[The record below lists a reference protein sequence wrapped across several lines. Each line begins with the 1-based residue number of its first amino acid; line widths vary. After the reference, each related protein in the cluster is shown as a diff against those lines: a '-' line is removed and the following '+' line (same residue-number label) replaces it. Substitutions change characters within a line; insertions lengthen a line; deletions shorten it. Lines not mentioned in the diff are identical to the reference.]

1 MATIQLG
8 DIAIKV
14 VQKNIKN
21 VHLSVYPPN
30 GRVRISAPLRMNLEK
45 IRIFAISKLAW
56 IKQQQQKLRSQ
67 EREVPREYIDRESH
81 YLWGKRY
88 LLNIIEKEAPPK
100 LQVQHGKLLLQVR
113 PGTDQLNRQAV
124 VDESYRQQIKAAL
137 PPLIAKWER
146 LMGVHVAGFTIRK
159 MKTKWGSCSPQ
170 SRTIRLNLEL
180 AKKPAEYLEYVLV
193 HEMIHLLEP
202 SHNQRFI
209 ALNDRFMPKWRFY
222 QAELNRL
229 PISYGDLPID
239 HQEPPN

>member
-1 MATIQLG
+1 MATIELG
-8 DIAIKV
+8 DIAINV

-30 GRVRISAPLRMNLEK
+30 GRVRISAPLRMNLEN

-88 LLNIIEKEAPPK
+88 LLSIIEKEAPPN
-100 LQVQHGKLLLQVR
+100 LQIQHGKLLLQVR
-113 PGTDQLNRQAV
+113 PGTDRLHKQAV
-124 VDESYRQQIKAAL
+124 IDESYRQQIKAAL

-146 LMGVHVAGFTIRK
+146 LMGVQVAGFTIRK

-209 ALNDRFMPKWRFY
+209 ALSDRFMPKWRFY
-222 QAELNRL
+222 QSELNRL
-229 PISYGDLPID
+229 PIASRPARQD
-239 HQEPPN
+239 PPN